1 VKDEQQIGAF
11 PVISDEDPTDGED
24 DPSLGAPGETFL
36 KDWWLYPE
44 GSKDSPIG
52 IVHVQLTRTKKK
64 LEDRDTMVCS
74 VVFEF
79 ADGDEL
85 VASGVLPFRS
95 QPHWIGNGRI
105 AITGGT
111 GVYEGLTGELVVK
124 VQNPKRWS
132 IGGP

>member
-1 VKDEQQIGAF
+1 MKDEVQIGAF
-11 PVISDEDPTDGED
+11 PCMSEEDPEEIDE
-24 DPSLGAPGETFL
+24 DPSLGTPGETFL
-36 KDWWLYPE
+36 KDWWIYPVT
-44 GSKDSPIG
+44 SKEAPIG
-52 IVHVQLTRTKKK
+52 IVHVALTRSKKK
-64 LEDRDTMVCS
+64 LEDRDTMVTS

-85 VASGVLPFRS
+85 AASGVLPFRER
-95 QPHWIGNGRI
+95 PHWIGNGRI